1 VLTNASLTALLA
13 VSLQVLIL
21 LDRTYL
27 GRFWTQFE
35 AWLSMQCASVDGL
48 VSAEEGS
55 RRCIIE
61 CVHEAPERLKGAL
74 IEEWSQVT
82 AETAHRKLSASDVS
96 VTNASDKEGQL
107 PKLFILDRK
116 VCEIAKLLGLER
128 RRTRSSSQTAEG
140 VPETSSPEASSD
152 MRPVAHQNAVLQAEN
167 RKLKQ
172 QLEVME
178 REIFRLQEE
187 NAELRRSPSSPSI
200 LEFITGSLS
209 QRASASA
216 LILSPDVQRSV
227 SAQI

>member
-1 VLTNASLTALLA
+1 
-13 VSLQVLIL
+13 
-21 LDRTYL
+21 
-27 GRFWTQFE
+27 
-35 AWLSMQCASVDGL
+35 
-48 VSAEEGS
+48 
-55 RRCIIE
+55 
-61 CVHEAPERLKGAL
+61 
-74 IEEWSQVT
+74 
-82 AETAHRKLSASDVS
+82 
-96 VTNASDKEGQL
+96 
-107 PKLFILDRK
+107 
-116 VCEIAKLLGLER
+116 
-128 RRTRSSSQTAEG
+128 
-140 VPETSSPEASSD
+140 
-152 MRPVAHQNAVLQAEN
+152 VLQAEN